1 MSSKSEI
8 LQLLYQNKISAKE
21 ALLRMKQSE
30 NNVAKPK
37 EQGKKQEICRDIAI
51 IGMSGQFPEAKNV
64 DQYWDNLAQ
73 GKDSV
78 KEITRWDLD
87 TFYDGTGKDT
97 NKSYSKWGGFLS
109 DIDLFDPFFFELSP
123 KQAELMEPR
132 QRLFLLE
139 AWRTFEDAGYSKE
152 EVSGS
157 RCGIFVGCEGSTE
170 YFDQMKKD
178 AMNAHVFLGHS
189 NSVLASRI
197 AYVMNLQGPCVT
209 VDTACSSSLV
219 SIHLA
224 CESLLSG
231 ACDIALAGGV
241 NVMTTPGAY
250 VLLSSMSALSYT
262 GKCRAFDDGADGF
275 VPGEAVGAILL
286 KPLEQ
291 AKKDHDHIYAVIK
304 ASMVNQDG
312 KTNGI
317 MAPSSL
323 SQARLEREVYE
334 LAKISPETVNYIE
347 AHGTG
352 TKLGDPI
359 EVNALNMAFGD
370 YTKKKQFC
378 GLGSVKSNIGHASAA
393 SGVASMIKVL
403 LSFKN
408 QKLVPSLHFEKENSQ
423 LHLADSPFYVVEEL
437 TDWKRKDD
445 LPRRAAVSSFGHGGT
460 NCHILLE
467 EPEET
472 MEGRKLQQ
480 GKRII
485 VFSAKTKDALHRKI
499 EDLEQWLQQE
509 ETPAE
514 FADIAYTLSAGRE
527 HFAYRLGFL
536 CESNEDLMNQLRKYR
551 DDASAIHACG
561 KLKPEEVTALNKK
574 AESAVRALEQG
585 SHFDSSLLQQVLG
598 LYLQGANIAWK
609 RLFGKED
616 ARRITMPSYP
626 FQLRPYWI
634 PKEMLMTKEDAAGY
648 KSLSALVDINESNLH
663 EISYVKQFTG
673 HEFFLQ
679 DHMGMLPAVVYME
692 MARQA
697 GVIAN
702 EGRNVVTLRNF
713 VWANPILVEDSGKDV
728 WIHFYPKENTVDVR
742 ITTKE
747 GDKHELHAQGNI
759 AYGAEPTVKTID
771 LESIKNRCQGG
782 RESAQEFYQ
791 SIETNGVNLGKRF
804 RGMVGF
810 YYNEKEALSE
820 LDIPE
825 ELEASFDQYRIHPTL
840 TDGGFQTVI
849 NWAYHTDT
857 DSDAIYLPFVLEE
870 LTIYN
875 ESGRVKYAYVT
886 KDQDGTTYDV
896 TYIDQDGKILY
907 EAKRFTFKAMTMQE
921 NLLNSSHNTGNE
933 ALYYHMQSIEANVEP
948 TVKAEETKKIF
959 VFDEESDIADTLQ
972 SKYHANVCRV
982 SKGTSY
988 TKVSDTLTLVSETQE
1003 DFNRL
1008 FEEVPDRILFRMKQG
1023 GEIAVVHAMFRILIA
1038 LSQCKLEHKVAILA
1052 CDESGALN
1060 GRPLYDA
1067 FGGLF
1072 RNALTENRHLV
1083 GKVMHTDVT
1092 NANDLVKQ
1100 IVEEFS
1106 QEFIDHEIEYKE
1118 GVRYVQRLREYQ
1130 EEETSKNVSFVEHGT
1145 YLITG
1150 GCGGLGYQIA
1160 QYLAKEYHANLIL
1173 TGRSNPNKKSDGII
1187 DEIHKL
1193 GGTAV
1198 YYKADVTKKADCE
1211 QVKES
1216 IFSEIA
1222 ELSGIIHTAGVVND
1236 SMLVNK
1242 KEEELDA
1249 VLAPKV
1255 IGSRMLVETFG
1266 EKVKDVIIFF
1276 SSLTAVVG
1284 NVGQSDYGYA
1294 NSYMDAYARVLNE
1307 QGCRYQVIS
1316 INWPLWKTG
1325 GMRMDVQA
1333 ERMMDTMYGIKPL
1346 EFEQGLHIMKTAM
1359 EQGYGN
1365 LIPFYGNRA
1374 KIKAVL
1380 HKQEE
1385 KQANASSAVTAQISS
1400 TEYYDQFEQDVV
1412 RIIAEVLKID
1422 VDMLTATTSMD
1433 EYGFD
1438 SISYTELT
1446 NAMNQEFHLE
1456 LTPTV
1461 FFGCATPKEIA
1472 TNLSEDHGVALAK
1485 FYGNRQEETVKEEK
1499 TVTNETFER
1508 RVMEPLMEQDLLHS
1522 NDSVSQEEN
1531 EEYEPIAIIGYSCK
1545 MPDSDS
1551 GEEFWEH
1558 IKEGRDLVTEI
1569 PKDRWDWQEYYSEV
1583 INDEFT
1589 TNVKYGAFMKNIDQF
1604 DPLFFKIAGLDT
1616 ELMDPQERL
1625 VLENA
1630 WCAIE
1635 DAGYKVSDLSNS
1647 NTGVFVGVS
1656 TADYKELLV
1665 QNQVTTILSQAFIA
1679 NRVSYVF
1686 NLKGPSEPI
1695 DTACSSSLVAIHR
1708 AVEQLHNKNCDMAIA
1723 GGVNVI
1729 TCPNLYVTQS
1739 KAGMLAVD
1747 GRCKT
1752 FDESANGYGR
1762 GEGCGI
1768 LILKPLKK
1776 AKEDHDHIY
1785 GVIRGTAVAHGG
1797 HGNNIFSP
1805 NANEQAKVIQKAL
1818 EVSHIDPSTLS
1829 YIEAHGT
1836 GTSLGDPIEI
1846 DGIKKALKKVYEKN
1860 NQTMPSKKTIGI
1872 GTVKTNIG
1880 HLEAASGIAGLIKVL
1895 LSFKHHMLPKIV
1907 HFNQLNPYIELE
1919 GTPLYI
1925 VDQNKEWDRFIDEN
1939 GKEIPR
1945 RAGISSFGI
1954 GGVNAHLVMEEY
1966 IEEEHSDF
1974 KRNEI
1979 RVLPVSAKSKT
1990 ALKNVVANLK
2000 QSVQEPSSNTIAMT
2014 KQEIVTKLCKQLAG
2028 LLDVDVSEIGSDLT
2042 LDVMKSDLVIT
2053 MQYQQMIEAEFGC
2066 ECDLL
2071 WMQECNNVGELA
2083 EKIYLEVGSMDDFK
2097 ENLSDIAY
2105 TLQSGREAMEERV
2118 VFLVRNIHELQAK
2131 CEAFLEEDAKEAG
2144 IVRGKVKRDVASH
2157 RISKDKLQ
2165 QLLQEK
2171 NYEEIANTWVMGGF
2185 DDWSFLYSKENAR
2198 LYHVSLPCYPFERDH
2213 YWIPDGRKVKKTKP
2227 DILVKVQEEKK
2238 EKVQEDNDLLQF
2250 LKKMEQERDKSN

>member
-1 MSSKSEI
+1 MSDKSEI

-30 NNVAKPK
+30 NNVTKPK
-37 EQGKKQEICRDIAI
+37 EQGKKQDISRDIAI

-64 DQYWDNLAQ
+64 NEYWDNLAQ

-97 NKSYSKWGGFLS
+97 KKSYSKWGGFLS

-152 EVSGS
+152 EVSGT

-231 ACDIALAGGV
+231 ACDMALAGGV
-241 NVMTTPGAY
+241 NVMTTPGGY
-250 VLLSSMSALSYT
+250 VLLSSMNALSYT

-291 AKKDHDHIYAVIK
+291 ARKDHDHIYAVIK

-323 SQARLEREVYE
+323 SQARLEKEVYE
-334 LAKISPETVNYIE
+334 LAKISPETINYIE

-359 EVNALNMAFGD
+359 EVNALKMAFAD
-370 YTKKKQFC
+370 YTKEKQFC

-423 LHLADSPFYVVEEL
+423 LHLADSPFYVVNEL
-437 TDWKRKDD
+437 TDWKRKND

-472 MEGRKLQQ
+472 MEGRKLQH

-485 VFSAKTKDALHRKI
+485 VLSAKTKDSLLQKV
-499 EDLEQWLQQE
+499 ENLEQWMQQE
-509 ETPAE
+509 ETPTE
-514 FADIAYTLSAGRE
+514 FVDISYTLSAGRE
-527 HFAYRLGFL
+527 HFAYRLGFV
-536 CESNEDLMNQLRKYR
+536 CEGKEELRKQLRKYR
-551 DDASAIHACG
+551 NDASAIHACG
-561 KLKPEEVTALNKK
+561 KLKPEELNALNKK
-574 AESAVRALEQG
+574 AEGAVREMEQG
-585 SHFDSSLLQQVLG
+585 SRFDSQLLQQILN
-598 LYLQGANIAWK
+598 LYLQGAHIAWK
-609 RLFGKED
+609 RLFGQED
-616 ARRITMPSYP
+616 VRRITMPSYP
-626 FQLRPYWI
+626 FQLRSYWI
-634 PKEMLMTKEDAAGY
+634 PKELQMTKEDAVGY
-648 KSLSALVDINESNLH
+648 KSLSSLVDVNESNLH

-697 GVIAN
+697 GMIAN
-702 EGRNVVTLRNF
+702 EGRNVITLRNF

-747 GDKHELHAQGNI
+747 GDNHELHAQGNLV
-759 AYGAEPTVKTID
+759 YGVEPAVKTVN

-782 RESAQEFYQ
+782 RELAQEFYQ
-791 SIETNGVNLGKRF
+791 SIETNGVNLGRRF
-804 RGMVGF
+804 RGMVSF

-820 LDIPE
+820 LAIPE
-825 ELEASFDQYRIHPTL
+825 ELEAGFDQYKIHPTL

-857 DSDAIYLPFVLEE
+857 DKDAIYLPFVLEE
-870 LTIYN
+870 LKIYN
-875 ESGRVKYAYVT
+875 VCGRVKYAYVT
-886 KDQDGTTYDV
+886 KDQDGATYDV
-896 TYIDQDGKILY
+896 TYLDQDGKVFY

-948 TVKAEETKKIF
+948 ALRVEENRKIL
-959 VFDEESDIADTLQ
+959 VFDEESDVADALQ
-972 SKYHANVCRV
+972 SKFHANVCRV
-982 SKGTSY
+982 SKGASY
-988 TKVSDTLTLVSETQE
+988 TKVSDTLTFVSEKQE

-1008 FEEVPDRILFRMKQG
+1008 FEEIPDRILYRWKQG
-1023 GEIAVVHAMFRILIA
+1023 GEIAVIHAMFRILIA
-1038 LSQCKLEHKVAILA
+1038 LSKCKLEHKVEILA
-1052 CDESGALN
+1052 CDESESLDV
-1060 GRPLYDA
+1060 RPLYDA

-1072 RNALTENRHLV
+1072 RNAFTENRHLV
-1083 GKVMHTDVT
+1083 GKVMYTDVT
-1092 NANDLVKQ
+1092 HANDLARQ

-1106 QEFIDHEIEYKE
+1106 QEFTDYEVEYKA
-1118 GVRYVQRLREYQ
+1118 GSRYVQRLREYQ
-1130 EEETSKNVSFVEHGT
+1130 GEKTSKNVSFVEHGT

-1173 TGRSNPNKKSDGII
+1173 TGRSNPNAKSENILN
-1187 DEIHKL
+1187 EIRTL

-1198 YYKADVTKKADCE
+1198 YQKADVTKKVDCE

-1216 IFSEIA
+1216 I
-1222 ELSGIIHTAGVVND
+1222 LSGNAVLNGIIHTAGVVND

-1255 IGSRMLVETFG
+1255 IGSRILVETFG

-1307 QGCRYQVIS
+1307 QGYRFKVIS

-1346 EFEQGLHIMKTAM
+1346 EFEQGIHIMKTAM

-1365 LIPFYGNRA
+1365 LVPFYGNRA

-1385 KQANASSAVTAQISS
+1385 KQANANSAVAIQTGN

-1412 RIIAEVLKID
+1412 RIIAEVLKTD
-1422 VDMLTATTSMD
+1422 KDMLTATTNMD

-1446 NAMNQEFHLE
+1446 NAMNQEFQLE

-1472 TNLSEDHGVALAK
+1472 TNLSEDHGLELAE
-1485 FYGNRQEETVKEEK
+1485 FYGNRQEKTIKEEK
-1499 TVTNETFER
+1499 VVANETFER
-1508 RVMEPLMEQDLLHS
+1508 MVIEPPMEQKAVES
-1522 NDSVSQEEN
+1522 NQSVLQEEN
-1531 EEYEPIAIIGYSCK
+1531 EEYDPIAIIGYSCK
-1545 MPDSDS
+1545 MPGSDS

-1569 PKDRWDWQEYYSEV
+1569 PKDRWDWQEYYSDV
-1583 INDEFT
+1583 ATDEFK
-1589 TNVKYGAFMKNIDQF
+1589 TNVKYGAFMKNINQF

-1625 VLENA
+1625 VLENT

-1635 DAGYKVSDLSNS
+1635 DAGYKASDLSNS

-1665 QNQVTTILSQAFIA
+1665 QNQVTTIFSQAFIA

-1708 AVEQLHNKNCDMAIA
+1708 AIEQIHNKSCDMAIA

-1729 TCPNLYVTQS
+1729 TCPNLYITQT

-1752 FDESANGYGR
+1752 FDQSADGYGR

-1768 LILKPLKK
+1768 LLLKPLKK

-1818 EVSHIDPSTLS
+1818 EVSHMNPSTIS

-1846 DGIKKALKKVYEKN
+1846 DGIKKALKKVYEEY

-1925 VDQNKEWDRFIDEN
+1925 VAQNKEWNRLIDEN

-1966 IEEEHSDF
+1966 IEDKHEDY
-1974 KRNEI
+1974 KQNEI
-1979 RVLPVSAKSKT
+1979 RLLPVSAKSKR
-1990 ALKNVVANLK
+1990 ALKNMITNLK
-2000 QSVQEPSSNTIAMT
+2000 QCFHEPLSHKVAMT
-2014 KQEIVTKLCKQLAG
+2014 KQEIVTKLCEELAR
-2028 LLDVDVSEIGSDLT
+2028 LLHVDESEIGLDLT
-2042 LDVMKSDLVIT
+2042 LDVMKSDLLIT
-2053 MQYQQMIEAEFGC
+2053 MQYQQMIETEFGC

-2071 WMQECNNVGELA
+2071 WMQECKNLGELA
-2083 EKIYLEVGSMDDFK
+2083 EKIYLQVDPMDDSE

-2105 TLQSGREAMEERV
+2105 TLQCGREAMEERV
-2118 VFLVRNIHELQAK
+2118 VFLVRNMHELQEK
-2131 CEAFLEEDAKEAG
+2131 CKAFLEEDEKAAG
-2144 IVRGKVKRDVASH
+2144 IVRGKVKRDAASH
-2157 RISKDKLQ
+2157 QISKDRLQ
-2165 QLLQEK
+2165 QLLKEQ
-2171 NYEEIANTWVMGGF
+2171 NYEEIANAWVWGGF
-2185 DDWSFLYSKENAR
+2185 EDWSFLYSQENAR
-2198 LYHVSLPCYPFERDH
+2198 PYHVSLPCYPFEREY
-2213 YWIPDGRKVKKTKP
+2213 YWIPDGKKVKKGKP
-2227 DILVKVQEEKK
+2227 GIPVEAQEKKK
-2238 EKVQEDNDLLQF
+2238 EKQQEDNDLLQF
-2250 LKKMEQERDKSN
+2250 LKKMEQEREK